1 MHMNSSQGSICTEQ
15 ERGSCKSYGV
25 VVSEKKLPHEKSNGP
40 TWNLGSVT

>member
-1 MHMNSSQGSICTEQ
+1 MNSSQGSICTEQ

-25 VVSEKKLPHEKSNGP
+25 VSEKKLPHEKSNGP